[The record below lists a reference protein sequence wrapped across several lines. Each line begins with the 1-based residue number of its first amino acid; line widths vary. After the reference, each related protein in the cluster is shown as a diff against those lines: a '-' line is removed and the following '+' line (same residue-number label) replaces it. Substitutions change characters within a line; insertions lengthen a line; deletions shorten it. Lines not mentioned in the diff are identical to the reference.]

1 MTVPGLLAQSGR
13 NRQFP
18 GRMLRSFLASFRASY
33 LASAALRGAI
43 RLYQLTLAYFFVGAC
58 RYEPSCSA
66 YAVEAVTRHG
76 ALKGGVLAARRLC
89 RCGPWGGAGYDP
101 VPRSSGASSAL
112 SCTSAAE

>member
-1 MTVPGLLAQSGR
+1 MTCHGRLAHVPA

-18 GRMLRSFLASFRASY
+18 GRMLSRLTIAMLRS
-33 LASAALRGAI
+33 AI

-66 YAVEAVTRHG
+66 YAAEAVARHG
-76 ALKGGVLAARRLC
+76 ALAGSWLAARRLC

-101 VPRSSGASSAL
+101 VPPRL
-112 SCTSAAE
+112 SCETAERI